1 MTFSDPASPGLQTPA
16 WQSRALDRSLEA
28 PRARSVARMERLVE
42 AARELANETGSA
54 AFTVAQVADRAG
66 CSLKAFYRC
75 FASKD
80 ELLLAL
86 FEDDSGLGAQIVRE
100 RVAAAGAPAARLHAY
115 VVGLF
120 EMLTNPDA
128 VGYAGVL
135 VREHRRLREE
145 HAGELDVALAPLV
158 DLLVHEI
165 RAACAA
171 GVCNTPDPSRDAR
184 VVFALVLD
192 GIHEVTIGRERP
204 LDAADHI
211 WRFVWTGLAGRE
223 EGVLS

>member
-1 MTFSDPASPGLQTPA
+1 MTFSEPASRGLRTPA

-42 AARELANETGSA
+42 AARGLANETGSA
-54 AFTVAQVADRAG
+54 AFTVAQIAERAG

-86 FEDDSGLGAQIVRE
+86 FEDDSNLGAQIVRA
-100 RVAAAGAPAARLHAY
+100 RVAAEATPAARLHAY

-120 EMLTNPDA
+120 EMLTNADA

-135 VREHRRLREE
+135 VREHRRLRET
-145 HAGELDVALAPLV
+145 HADELDVALAPLV
-158 DLLVHEI
+158 DLLVDEI
-165 RAACAA
+165 QRGCAA
-171 GVCNTPDPSRDAR
+171 GICNTPDPSRDAR

-192 GIHEVTIGRERP
+192 GFHEVMRAWCSRSCS
-204 LDAADHI
+204 
-211 WRFVWTGLAGRE
+211 TG
-223 EGVLS
+223 SMK